1 MSLGYATAYR
11 FGITPW
17 ERAGE
22 ASVEHFAALLDR
34 EERERPRPLGRALD
48 LGCGNGTHSVQLAS
62 RGWQVTGV
70 DFVGRAVRTAQERAQ
85 QAGATVRFVEAD
97 VTDLQSA
104 GIAGAF
110 TFLLDVGCF
119 HGLADHQRA
128 AMGREV
134 TSVVTADAT
143 LLMLA
148 FQPGRRGPLPRG
160 ASAEQVETA
169 FPLWHIVDD
178 QLADT
183 TGMPGPLKKAAPHWY
198 RLRRSGS

>member
-1 MSLGYATAYR
+1 MSVGYATAYR
-11 FGITPW
+11 LGITPW

-22 ASVEHFAALLDR
+22 ASAEHFAALLDR
-34 EERERPRPLGRALD
+34 EEAERQPPFGRALD
-48 LGCGNGTHSVQLAS
+48 LGCGNGKHSIELAS

-85 QAGATVRFVEAD
+85 RTGVTVSFVQGD

-104 GIAGAF
+104 GIGSGFA
-110 TFLLDVGCF
+110 FLLDVGCF
-119 HGLADHQRA
+119 HGLGEDQRA
-128 AMGREV
+128 AMARELTAV
-134 TSVVTADAT
+134 ATADAT

-160 ASAEQVETA
+160 ASRHQVEVA
-169 FPLWHIVDD
+169 FPSWRIVDD

-198 RLRRSGS
+198 RLRRAAG